1 MKRGAIGQMLK
12 EQKKHVS
19 FHTPGHKRAGEDIT
33 ELGYSDN
40 LYSPHG
46 VIAESRREAARI
58 LGAAQTFYLT
68 DGSTCG
74 VHAMLYA
81 LRRRGV
87 KRVACPP
94 FSHRSVLGG
103 CEILGLQTVFTPA
116 HRKDGIF
123 LQPKR
128 EETEEA
134 LAQADALLLIS
145 PDYYGFFPDLEFAR
159 EICTRQKKPL
169 VIDGAHG
176 AHLHFTEKY
185 AGRYADMWVDG
196 LHKSLPALTQGAAVS
211 ANEEWADALEEGV
224 GLFRTSSPSYPIL
237 KSVEEAILYPRNEAV
252 ERLAEKTKVRVGAIK
267 NDDWTKIVLPFG
279 REAKN
284 AQTYLE
290 LHGVYPEFNDGNYL
304 MFYCSPA
311 TKKGELKKLERLLTG
326 LPRGKAEEEACRA
339 GVVSERTE
347 RVPLMQALGRTAA
360 ADAGIFPPCVPLV
373 RRGERFSEETLRRL
387 SQAENTFGLKDGT
400 VSVFMEEA

>member
-1 MKRGAIGQMLK
+1 MKRGAVGQMLK
-12 EQKKHVS
+12 GQKKHVS

-33 ELGYSDN
+33 ELSYSDN

-46 VIAESRREAARI
+46 VIAKSQREAARI

-81 LRRRGV
+81 LKKRGI

-94 FSHRSVLGG
+94 FSHGSVLGG
-103 CEILGLQTVFTPA
+103 CEILGLQTVFMPVR
-116 HRKDGIF
+116 RKDGML
-123 LQPKR
+123 LQPTR
-128 EETEEA
+128 EETEHA
-134 LAQADALLLIS
+134 LSEADALLLVS

-159 EICTRQKKPL
+159 AICSRQNKPL

-211 ANEEWADALEEGV
+211 ANGDWTDALEEGV
-224 GLFRTSSPSYPIL
+224 KLFRTSSPSYPIL
-237 KSVEEAILYPRNEAV
+237 KSVEEAILYPRNE
-252 ERLAEKTKVRVGAIK
+252 EIELLAEETKKRVGAIK
-267 NDDWTKIVLPFG
+267 NDDWTKIVVPFG
-279 REAKN
+279 SEAKN
-284 AQTYLE
+284 AQAYLE
-290 LHGVYPEFNDGNYL
+290 SHGVYPEFNDGNYL

-311 TKKGELKKLERLLTG
+311 TKKGDLKKLERLLKG
-326 LPRGKAEEEACRA
+326 LPRGKAEEEALPA
-339 GVVSERTE
+339 GVTSERTE
-347 RVPLMQALGRTAA
+347 CVPLAQALGRTAA
-360 ADAGIFPPCVPLV
+360 RDVGIFPPCVPLV
-373 RRGERFSEETLRRL
+373 ARGERFSAETLRRL
-387 SQAENTFGLKDGT
+387 SQAENVFGLKDG
-400 VSVFMEEA
+400 SVLVFVEEA